1 MSLGTRI
8 YAELRGDKVIWA
20 ILAVLAMFSI
30 LIVYSS
36 TGTLA
41 YQNKG
46 GNTEFYLLKHVI
58 ILSFGLVLTYFAFL
72 LHYERYKIAAPYL
85 ILLAIPLLMYTIFMG
100 SDINEARRWISV
112 PGVGVTFQSSDFA
125 ELALVIYLARELTKK
140 KEYIK
145 DFQSAFL
152 PLILP
157 VILIC
162 SLIAPADLST
172 AVVLFTT
179 CIAMMFMGRV
189 ALQYIGLLAA
199 LGVVAFAFL
208 SLIGDFFPD
217 VVRIETW
224 IQRFSAFTN
233 GTGDNYQ
240 IDQSKIAIANGELIG
255 VGPGNSIQRNFL
267 PQPYSDFVYAII
279 IEEYGLMGGFFIM
292 LLYIMLFVRT
302 TRLVTKSQKT
312 FGAMVAIG
320 LSTMLVLQALM
331 NMAVSVNLVPVTG
344 LTMPIISM
352 GGTSLLFTCLSFG
365 IILSVSKHVEL
376 KR

>member
-58 ILSFGLVLTYFAFL
+58 ILSFGLVLTYFGFL
-72 LHYERYKIAAPYL
+72 MHYERYKKAAPYL
-85 ILLAIPLLMYTIFMG
+85 ILLAIPILMYTIFLG

-112 PGVGVTFQSSDFA
+112 PGVGVTFQASDFA
-125 ELALVIYLARELTKK
+125 ELALVIYLARELTQKQ
-140 KEYIK
+140 EYIK

-152 PLILP
+152 PIIIP
-157 VILIC
+157 VLLIC
-162 SLIAPADLST
+162 CLIAPADLST
-172 AVVLFTT
+172 AVVLFLT
-179 CIAMMFMGRV
+179 CISMMFMGRV
-189 ALQYIGLLAA
+189 ALQFIGLLMM

-217 VVRIETW
+217 VVRIDTW
-224 IQRFSAFTN
+224 VSRFRDFAS
-233 GTGDNYQ
+233 GTGDAYQ
-240 IDQSKIAIANGELIG
+240 VEQSKIAIANGEWLG
-255 VGPGNSIQRNFL
+255 VGPGNSVQRNFL

-279 IEEYGLMGGFFIM
+279 IEEYGLFGGFFIM

-331 NMAVSVNLVPVTG
+331 NMAVAVNLVPVTG
-344 LTMPIISM
+344 LTMPVISM
-352 GGTSLLFTCLSFG
+352 GGTSLLFTCISFG
-365 IILSVSKHVEL
+365 IILSVSKHVEMSG
-376 KR
+376 

>member
-58 ILSFGLVLTYFAFL
+58 ILSFGLVLTYFGFL
-72 LHYERYKIAAPYL
+72 MHYERYKKAAPYL
-85 ILLAIPLLMYTIFMG
+85 ILLAIPILMYTIFLG
-100 SDINEARRWISV
+100 ADINEARRWISV
-112 PGVGVTFQSSDFA
+112 PGVGVTFQASDFA

-140 KEYIK
+140 QEYIK
-145 DFQSAFL
+145 DFQAAFL
-152 PLILP
+152 PIIIP
-157 VILIC
+157 VLLIC

-172 AVVLFTT
+172 AVVLFLT

-189 ALQYIGLLAA
+189 ALQYIALLAV
-199 LGVVAFAFL
+199 LGVVAFTFL
-208 SLIGDFFPD
+208 IALGEFFPE
-217 VVRIETW
+217 VIRMETW
-224 IQRFSAFTN
+224 VSRFRNFTN
-233 GTGDNYQ
+233 GTGDLYQ
-240 IDQSKIAIANGELIG
+240 VEQAKIAIANGEWLG
-255 VGPGNSIQRNFL
+255 SGPGNSIQRNFL

-279 IEEYGLMGGFFIM
+279 IEEYGLFGGFFIM

-331 NMAVSVNLVPVTG
+331 NMAVAVNLVPVTG

-352 GGTSLLFTCLSFG
+352 GGTSLLFTCISFG
-365 IILSVSKHVEL
+365 IILSVSKHVEMSG
-376 KR
+376 

>member
-1 MSLGTRI
+1 MSLGARI

-41 YQNKG
+41 YQHKG

-58 ILSFGLVLTYFAFL
+58 ILTFGLILTYFGFL

-85 ILLAIPLLMYTIFMG
+85 MLIAIPLLLYTIFMG
-100 SDINEARRWISV
+100 SDINEARRWITL

-145 DFQSAFL
+145 DFQSAFV
-152 PLILP
+152 PLIVP
-157 VILIC
+157 VVIIC

-172 AVVLFTT
+172 AVVVFLT
-179 CIAMMFMGRV
+179 CMAMMFMGRV
-189 ALQYIGLLAA
+189 ALQYIALLVV

-208 SLIGDFFPD
+208 SLIGDFFPE

-224 IQRFSAFTN
+224 ISRFRDFATD
-233 GTGDNYQ
+233 TGDAYQ
-240 IDQSKIAIANGELIG
+240 VEQSKIAIANGAWIG
-255 VGPGNSIQRNFL
+255 AGPGNSLQRNFL

-279 IEEYGLMGGFFIM
+279 VEEYGLLGGLFIM
-292 LLYIMLFVRT
+292 LLYIMLFVRAS
-302 TRLVTKSQKT
+302 RLVTKSQKT

-320 LSTMLVLQALM
+320 LSTLLVLQALL
-331 NMAVSVNLVPVTG
+331 NMAVAVNLVPVTG

-352 GGTSLLFTCLSFG
+352 GGTSLLFTCISFG

-376 KR
+376 KQ

>member
-8 YAELRGDKVIWA
+8 YAELRGDRVIWA

-58 ILSFGLVLTYFAFL
+58 ILCFGLILTYFAFL

-85 ILLAIPLLMYTIFMG
+85 ILLAIPLLMYTIFLG
-100 SDINEARRWISV
+100 ADINEARRWISV

-162 SLIAPADLST
+162 SMIAPADLST
-172 AVVLFTT
+172 AVVLFFT
-179 CIAMMFMGRV
+179 CILMMFMGRV
-189 ALQYIGLLAA
+189 ALQYIGLLAV

-217 VVRIETW
+217 VIRIETW
-224 IQRFSAFTN
+224 INRFSSFIN
-233 GTGDNYQ
+233 GTGDVYQ
-240 IDQSKIAIANGELIG
+240 IEQSKIAIANGEWIG
-255 VGPGNSIQRNFL
+255 VGPGNSTQRNFL

-279 IEEYGLMGGFFIM
+279 IEEYGLIGGFFIM

-320 LSTMLVLQALM
+320 LSTLLVLQALM
-331 NMAVSVNLVPVTG
+331 NMAVAVNLVPVTG

-352 GGTSLLFTCLSFG
+352 GGTSLLFTCISFG